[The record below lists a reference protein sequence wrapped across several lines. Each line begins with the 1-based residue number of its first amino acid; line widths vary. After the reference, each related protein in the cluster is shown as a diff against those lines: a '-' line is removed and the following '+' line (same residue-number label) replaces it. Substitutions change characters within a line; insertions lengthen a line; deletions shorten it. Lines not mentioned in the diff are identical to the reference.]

1 MRHFPFTSLFIAVL
15 MLVAIASCK
24 PSLPS
29 DVLSS
34 GKMEDILYDY
44 HLAVAMM
51 QNDVEENGKSSDNMI
66 TYRAAI
72 LKKHG
77 VTPAEF
83 DSSMVYYMRHTE
95 LLHDVYKNLADRLND
110 ETTALGG
117 ERNGEDSFGN
127 LSSVGDTA
135 NIWRSSTS
143 MVFMPLPTFDHESF
157 TFEADTAF
165 HKGDS
170 FMLDFNA
177 EFIYQDGMRDG
188 VAVLAIQF
196 KNDSV
201 ASQMIRIQNKQHYSL
216 TIADRD
222 SLGIKR
228 VKGYFLLNKGNFTSD
243 NSQTTL
249 KLMFIQ
255 NIKLVRM
262 HPQKKKEEKEKKDS
276 VVTNRPLTGAPK
288 PLDAS
293 NKNDAP
299 AKLEPEA
306 AAPPPPN
313 KVMKME
319 NRKAEPLKVR

>member
-1 MRHFPFTSLFIAVL
+1 MRRFSFTSLFVALL
-15 MLVAIASCK
+15 MMSIASCK

-29 DVLSS
+29 DILSS
-34 GKMEDILYDY
+34 DKMEDILYDY

-51 QNDVEENGKSSDNMI
+51 QNDVEENGKSNDNMI

-77 VTPAEF
+77 VISAEF

-95 LLHDVYKNLADRLND
+95 LLHDVYKNLSDRLND
-110 ETTALGG
+110 ETMALGG
-117 ERNGEDSFGN
+117 ERNSENTFGN
-127 LSSVGDTA
+127 LSSMGDTA

-143 MVFMPLPTFDHESF
+143 MIFMPLNTFDHESF
-157 TFEADTAF
+157 ILDADTTF

-216 TIADRD
+216 TVADRD

-228 VKGYFLLNKGNFTSD
+228 VKGYFLLNKGNFSSD

-262 HPQKKKEEKEKKDS
+262 HPQKKKEEKEKNDS
-276 VVTNRPLTGAPK
+276 VETKRAVTGVPKSSETLDKENTAP
-288 PLDAS
+288 DVES
-293 NKNDAP
+293 D
-299 AKLEPEA
+299 
-306 AAPPPPN
+306 AAPLPPPT
-313 KVMKME
+313 KIMKMD
-319 NRKAEPLKVR
+319 NRNAQPLKVR

>member
-1 MRHFPFTSLFIAVL
+1 MRHFSFTSIFVVVL
-15 MLVAIASCK
+15 MFLAIVSCK
-24 PSLPS
+24 PSLPG
-29 DVLSS
+29 DILSS

-51 QNDVEENGKSSDNMI
+51 QNDIEENGKSNDNML

-77 VTPAEF
+77 VTSAEF

-117 ERNGEDSFGN
+117 DRNGADSFGN
-127 LSSVGDTA
+127 LSAVGDTA

-143 MVFMPLPTFDHESF
+143 MVFMPLPSFDHESF
-157 TFEADTAF
+157 TFESDTTF

-216 TIADRD
+216 TVADQD

-228 VKGYFLLNKGNFTSD
+228 VKGYFLLNKGNFSSD

-255 NIKLVRM
+255 NVKLVRM
-262 HPQKKKEEKEKKDS
+262 HPQKKKEDKEKKDS
-276 VVTNRPLTGAPK
+276 VEAKRPATSAPK
-288 PLDAS
+288 QLDS
-293 NKNDAP
+293 SSKDAAAAKTEP
-299 AKLEPEA
+299 AA

-313 KVMKME
+313 KIMQVD
-319 NRKAEPLKVR
+319 NRNAEPLKVR